1 MALNNMLERFLVNNS
16 KNILLI
22 ISCCAIL
29 NAQQLS
35 SNREITFPDLDNY
48 LTLVCDFHTHS
59 VFSDGSV
66 WPDIRVEEA
75 ERDNI
80 DVLAVTEHLEYQP
93 HISDIPHPDR
103 NRSYQL
109 ATKYSNSDL
118 LIASGAEI
126 TRKMPLGH
134 ANAIFLED
142 ANKLHSPDEIAG
154 IVPKDDMRA
163 FKEANKQKAFVFWNH
178 PTWRQ
183 KQYGDVEITE
193 MHKTLFSK
201 NYLHGIEVVNEFEYS
216 EESLQIA
223 LDYDLTIIGNS
234 DIHGLVDWDYNV
246 SEGGHRP
253 VTLVFAKEKSEKAI
267 KKALFKKQT
276 VVWNRNTLIGR
287 EEWLL
292 PLINASLEVVNVE
305 YKTDAAH
312 VSIKNKSD
320 VRFILKNNSS
330 FNFFV
335 NSDLIE
341 IPAQDTIKLSVITKG
356 VLESFS
362 LEFEVQNAIFAP
374 RKHPVIK
381 LEVK

>member
-1 MALNNMLERFLVNNS
+1 MLERFLVNNS
-16 KNILLI
+16 RNLLLI

-75 ERDNI
+75 EKDNI

-93 HISDIPHPDR
+93 HINDIPHPDR

-118 LIASGAEI
+118 LIISGAEI
-126 TRKMPLGH
+126 TRRMPLGH
-134 ANAIFLED
+134 SNAIFLED

-154 IVPKDDMRA
+154 IVPDDDMRA
-163 FKEANKQKAFVFWNH
+163 FKAANKQKAFVFWNH

-183 KQYGDVEITE
+183 KKYGDVVITE

-201 NYLHGIEVVNEFEYS
+201 GYLHGVEVVNEFEYS

-234 DIHGLVDWDYNV
+234 DIHGLIDWDYDV
-246 SEGGHRP
+246 LEGGHRP

-292 PLINASLEVVNVE
+292 PLINASLEVVSVE
-305 YKTDAAH
+305 YKRDAAH
-312 VSIKNKSD
+312 VRIKNKSD

-335 NSDLIE
+335 NSDLVE

>member
-1 MALNNMLERFLVNNS
+1 MLERFLVNNS
-16 KNILLI
+16 RNLLLI

-75 ERDNI
+75 EKDNI

-93 HISDIPHPDR
+93 HINDIPHPDR

-118 LIASGAEI
+118 LIISGAEI
-126 TRKMPLGH
+126 TRRMPLGH

-142 ANKLHSPDEIAG
+142 ANKLHSADEIAG
-154 IVPKDDMRA
+154 IVPKDDMRP

-183 KQYGDVEITE
+183 EQYGDVVITE

-201 NYLHGIEVVNEFEYS
+201 GYLHGVEVVNEFEYS
-216 EESLQIA
+216 EEALQIA

-234 DIHGLVDWDYNV
+234 DIHGLVDWDYEI
-246 SEGGHRP
+246 SKGGHRP

-292 PLINASLEVVNVE
+292 PLIYASLEVVSVE
-305 YKTDAAH
+305 YKRDAAH
-312 VSIKNKSD
+312 IRIKNKSD

-330 FNFFV
+330 FNFFA
-335 NSDLIE
+335 NSNLVE
-341 IPAQDTIKLSVITKG
+341 IPAQDTIKLSVLTKG

-362 LEFEVQNAIFAP
+362 LEFEVQNAISAP

>member
-1 MALNNMLERFLVNNS
+1 MLERFLVNNS

-22 ISCCAIL
+22 ISCCAVL
-29 NAQQLS
+29 HAQQLS
-35 SNREITFPDLDNY
+35 SNREIIFPDLDNY

-75 ERDNI
+75 QRDKI

-118 LIASGAEI
+118 LIISGVEI
-126 TRKMPLGH
+126 TRRMPLGH

-142 ANKLHSPDEIAG
+142 ANKLHSADEIAG
-154 IVPKDDMRA
+154 IVPDDDMRA
-163 FKEANKQKAFVFWNH
+163 FKAANKQKAFVFWNH

-183 KQYGDVEITE
+183 KKYGDVVITE

-201 NYLHGIEVVNEFEYS
+201 GYLHGVEVVNEFEYS

-234 DIHGLVDWDYNV
+234 DIHGLVDWDYEI

-292 PLINASLEVVNVE
+292 PLINASLEVVSVE
-305 YKTDAAH
+305 YKRDAAH
-312 VSIKNKSD
+312 VRIKNKSD

-330 FNFFV
+330 FNFFI